1 MPNIDRDF
9 MWLSNLDTKRRNNYL
24 EPELDDKTHFIHAV
38 EEDIISNAIYLD
50 FALRYIPIDTIGMS
64 SSCRTIM
71 EALILIEASDSG
83 MIPGEITKDFAM
95 SMFSLNIRMER
106 DYLSC
111 FQIMQE
117 RVLLKSYLRNM
128 IAYPKNT
135 AMSLALSNPNLLD
148 SQRIPCL
155 FSSRKGTIRWKIS
168 TTS

>member
-83 MIPGEITKDFAM
+83 MIPGENYKV
-95 SMFSLNIRMER
+95 
-106 DYLSC
+106 C
-111 FQIMQE
+111 FH
-117 RVLLKSYLRNM
+117 
-128 IAYPKNT
+128 
-135 AMSLALSNPNLLD
+135 
-148 SQRIPCL
+148 
-155 FSSRKGTIRWKIS
+155 
-168 TTS
+168 